1 MSVIPNLIGNP
12 DNCRLDSR
20 SRAGMTIKTLNNMPK
35 QPKKLSPLEI
45 KINAWISDHIS
56 RVPIMQ
62 KILFISHLKTM
73 VKAGLSLIDAL
84 RILSEEIENKKLKMV
99 IGEIRAG
106 VEEGLQLSEV
116 LAKYPKIFPPI
127 YVSMIGAGETAG
139 KMETALEQVSVQMK
153 KNHEL
158 TSRIKGAL
166 MYPAVIVIAMAGIS
180 IEVVVFILPKLLIMF
195 KDFDAALPLPTRIL
209 IFITDFTTAYG
220 LWMLAVIILLIITAV
235 WLIKKPKIKRVVHAF
250 NLKLPIIGIIIKKIN
265 LARFTLTLS
274 SLLESTIP
282 IIDATRI
289 SSEVLGNVIYKKSL
303 LNVSESLKKGEA
315 LSDILRRFP
324 KIFPPMVTEMIM
336 VGERAGKTED
346 MLRELAEYYGNEVDT
361 TMRNFTT
368 IIEPIIILVMGLA
381 VAGIAVAV
389 IMPMYA
395 LTQNI

>member
-1 MSVIPNLIGNP
+1 VALKRIRVIQ
-12 DNCRLDSR
+12 
-20 SRAGMTIKTLNNMPK
+20 IKYMPK
-35 QPKKLSPLEI
+35 QPRIPSAFEQ
-45 KINAWISDHIS
+45 KINAWISDHLV

-62 KILFISHLKTM
+62 KILFVSHLKTM

-84 RILSEEIENKKLKMV
+84 RILSAEIENKKLRTV
-99 IGEIRAG
+99 IGQITIG

-116 LAKYPKIFPPI
+116 LAKYPKIFPSI

-139 KMETALEQVSVQMK
+139 KMETALDQVSVQMK

-158 TSRIKGAL
+158 SSRIKGAM
-166 MYPAVIVIAMAGIS
+166 MYPAVIVTAMIGIS

-195 KDFDAALPLPTRIL
+195 KDFGAELPLPTRIL
-209 IFITDFTTAYG
+209 IFITDSTTKYG
-220 LWMLAVIILLIITAV
+220 LWMLGFIIIFIVTAF
-235 WLIKKPKIKRVVHAF
+235 WLIKKPDVKRVVHAT
-250 NLKLPIIGIIIKKIN
+250 NLALPIIGGIIKKIN

-289 SSEVLGNVIYKKSL
+289 SSEVLGNVIYKESL
-303 LNVSESLKKGEA
+303 LIVSESLKKGET
-315 LSDILRRFP
+315 LSDILRQFP

-336 VGERAGKTED
+336 VGERSGKTED
-346 MLRELAEYYGNEVDT
+346 MLRELAEFYGNEVDT

-368 IIEPIIILVMGLA
+368 IIEPIIILVLGLA

-389 IMPMYA
+389 IMPMYS
-395 LTQNI
+395 LSQTI

>member
-1 MSVIPNLIGNP
+1 M
-12 DNCRLDSR
+12 
-20 SRAGMTIKTLNNMPK
+20 A
-35 QPKKLSPLEI
+35 KKPRQLSSLEI
-45 KINAWISDHIS
+45 KINAWVSDHLV
-56 RVPIMQ
+56 RVPVMQ
-62 KILFISHLKTM
+62 KILFVSHLKTM

-84 RILSEEIENKKLKMV
+84 RILSEEIENKKLKTV
-99 IGEIRAG
+99 IGEIKDG

-116 LAKYPKIFPPI
+116 LAKYPKIFPSI

-139 KMETALEQVSVQMK
+139 KMETALEQVSIQMK

-158 TSRIKGAL
+158 SSRIKGAM
-166 MYPAVIVIAMAGIS
+166 MYPAVIVTAMIGIS

-195 KDFDAALPLPTRIL
+195 KDFKATLPLPTRIL
-209 IFITDFTTAYG
+209 IFITDFTAQYG
-220 LWMLAVIILLIITAV
+220 LWLLAVIILLIVLAF
-235 WLIKKPKIKRVVHAF
+235 WLIKKPKVKKFVHSV
-250 NLKLPIIGIIIKKIN
+250 NLNLPIAGIIIKKIN

-289 SSEVLGNVIYKKSL
+289 SSEVLGNVIYKESL
-303 LNVSESLKKGEA
+303 LSVSESLKKGEA

-336 VGERAGKTED
+336 VGEKSGKTED
-346 MLRELAEYYGNEVDT
+346 MLRELAEFYGNEVDT

-368 IIEPIIILVMGLA
+368 IIEPVIILILGLA

-389 IMPMYA
+389 IMPMYSLA
-395 LTQNI
+395 ETI